1 NMSGVSAS
9 SYAGF
14 LPVANSS
21 RSDFSLSMDAV
32 PNEHNMFSTQI
43 WNIDY
48 DYIPTLGINL
58 VEGRNFSV
66 EFGTDSMGIIINET
80 AAGLLGMDNPV
91 GKKLYMPQGGGNTI
105 AYTVLGVV
113 ENFHYESLRQH
124 IGPLCMRLGN
134 NKWATAFKV
143 SATDIQTLLG
153 DIESEWKSRSPEMP
167 FTYHF
172 MDESFDAMYRAEQR
186 AGNVALAFSVLA
198 IIIACLGLFG
208 LTTYMVEQRTK
219 EIGIRKVLGASVSGI
234 VSMLSRDFVKLVLI
248 AIVIATPLA
257 WWAMSKWLQDFA
269 YRIDIQWWMLALA
282 GLFAVLIALI
292 TVGWQAIRAALANP
306 VESLRDE

>member
-1 NMSGVSAS
+1 
-9 SYAGF
+9 
-14 LPVANSS
+14 
-21 RSDFSLSMDAV
+21 
-32 PNEHNMFSTQI
+32 
-43 WNIDY
+43 
-48 DYIPTLGINL
+48 
-58 VEGRNFSV
+58 
-66 EFGTDSMGIIINET
+66 MGIIINET